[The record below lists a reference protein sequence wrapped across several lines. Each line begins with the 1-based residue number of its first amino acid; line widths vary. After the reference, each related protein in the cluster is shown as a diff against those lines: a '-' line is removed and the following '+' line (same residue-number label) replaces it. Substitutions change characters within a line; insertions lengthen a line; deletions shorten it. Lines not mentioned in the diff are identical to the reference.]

1 MSVDWKKKNS
11 YTELEDVVL
20 NNSGLSKEDFFAEN
34 SNRKYEIYSLEP
46 ALKIIVDF
54 LKKKKP
60 ITIVGDYDADGITAS
75 SILYL
80 LFKAF
85 GVTPKVRLP
94 KRLSEGFGLST
105 KIVDEID
112 EGLLITVDNGI
123 VAFDAIKKAKEKGL
137 TVIITDHHLLDDS
150 GEVPMADAIVNPHIP
165 GTADFADYCGAG
177 IAYKIAEK
185 LLVKYPKYLD
195 RLAGIAA
202 IGTIADVM
210 PLVHDNRIIV
220 KKGLKALVNPQT
232 RTSGM
237 SALLEL
243 CNLDEVI
250 VAENVAFKIG
260 PILNAPGRLLDD
272 GAMESFLVISYE
284 GGMDNA
290 RTMAEILNNH
300 NERRKELSKTY
311 TEKIMLNI
319 AENNLVGKAPMCIYE
334 PNVPEG
340 LVGIIAGRV
349 AEEFQAPCFM
359 FTNSSDPQVLKASG
373 RSAKGVDLK
382 AILDANADCFTRYG
396 GHEAAAGV
404 SVEKARFK
412 EMDTRL
418 QETVAEH
425 YPDLDKE
432 RDSTLYY
439 DLEIDASEVEDV
451 IQELEKYAPFGQGN
465 PKPVFLVKNFTL
477 YPRNGKLYRSMG
489 DQDQHIKM
497 FGNDVDA
504 LGFDKTMIYTEQNEP
519 RNLNFIATLSTNYF
533 MGKSTPQV
541 EFEEFEDN
549 SKSKKSKLALLLEER
564 ANERY

>member
-11 YTELEDVVL
+11 YTELEDVIL

-34 SNRKYEIYSLEP
+34 SNKKYEIYSLEP

-105 KIVDEID
+105 KIVDEIN

-150 GEVPMADAIVNPHIP
+150 GDVPMADAIVNPHIP

-349 AEEFQAPCFM
+349 AEEFQVPCFM
-359 FTNSSDPQVLKASG
+359 FTNSNDPQVLKASG
-373 RSAKGVDLK
+373 RSAKDVDLK

-418 QETVAEH
+418 QETVAER

-533 MGKSTPQV
+533 MGRSTPQV